1 MYLAILPICNFCSS
15 IYSCREPIIM
25 QGYTGSNVVNLK
37 VQQQQGAENTNIKS
51 QKQQNSKPQY
61 AIMPVTNNIMTKK
74 VKMAKYEEK
83 SGIQIP
89 LNLCAAYL
97 YNK

>member
-1 MYLAILPICNFCSS
+1 M
-15 IYSCREPIIM
+15 
-25 QGYTGSNVVNLK
+25 K
-37 VQQQQGAENTNIKS
+37 
-51 QKQQNSKPQY
+51 
-61 AIMPVTNNIMTKK
+61 KK
-74 VKMAKYEEK
+74 VKMAQYEEK